1 VQILQVERDALTRWL
16 APAEGHSLEQH
27 LYVVDPMGEWMMRMP
42 ADPEPAR
49 VKRDLERLM
58 RGSSGWDKPGR

>member
-1 VQILQVERDALTRWL
+1 MHHYAAWLQPAPGHAL
-16 APAEGHSLEQH
+16 QDH
-27 LYVVDPMGEWMMRMP
+27 LYVVDPQGHWMMRMP